1 MKKKETKDLT
11 ITQRNGNHTEERQSH
26 RGTAITQRNGNHTE
40 ERQSANARIF
50 ADYFS
55 RINQRSEQKNETA
68 SWWTTMILV
77 DLIIVTVSIVSA
89 PAAH

>member
-11 ITQRNGNHTEERQSH
+11 
-26 RGTAITQRNGNHTE
+26 ITQRNGNHTE